1 MERARQNMKDEII
14 HTPVLQIKDNI
25 MSWDSTM
32 IQLSN
37 IAFIS
42 TAEQPPIRFPIPA
55 MLLILAGLLYP
66 MQSVVFSLVL
76 IFLGGFW
83 LFIRDKE
90 NQRRRK
96 CAILVLRMNSGHNL
110 YFAFAD
116 RDFLCNVL
124 AVLQRVITDR
134 GKKQVAINVE
144 NCTFSGDTEILN
156 GICV

>member
-1 MERARQNMKDEII
+1 MERDQLNAKDKII
-14 HTPVLQIKDNI
+14 HTPLLQIQDNI

-42 TAEQPPIRFPIPA
+42 TAELPPIRFPIPA

-66 MQSVVFSLVL
+66 MQSIIFSLVL

-90 NQRRRK
+90 NKRRREG
-96 CAILVLRMNSGHNL
+96 AVLVLRMNSGHNL

-116 RDFLCNVL
+116 RDFLSSVL
-124 AVLQRVITDR
+124 TVLQRAITDG
-134 GKKQVAINVE
+134 GKKQISINVE
-144 NCTFSGDTEILN
+144 NCTFSGDAEILN
-156 GICV
+156 GIRV

>member
-1 MERARQNMKDEII
+1 METTQLNTKDEII
-14 HTPVLQIKDNI
+14 HTPLLQIKDNI
-25 MSWDSTM
+25 MSWDTTM
-32 IQLSN
+32 IQLPN

-96 CAILVLRMNSGHNL
+96 GAILVLRMNSGHNL